1 MFLKGSHQDWPPWRK
16 MIIMMTKMTKMAL
29 LMIIMVEIM
38 MIKLP
43 WLDASC
49 SGDWPNNRHWFPIP
63 SHPPSLQNQSHHHHH
78 HYHHHHHHR
87 RLPQLFT
94 EQVSKNCNRTGL
106 WTMPF
111 VWYTH
116 FKQIVTNL
124 KKRKPIRNHRNSQI
138 SLDTTTKTNTE
149 ITWDWTAAAFDC
161 SGQSD
166 WIDNLWRPSAKYDL
180 NIQTIMAHTCS
191 LLCKSTLKNVKSVLF
206 KTLGSVKS

>member
-1 MFLKGSHQDWPPWRK
+1 
-16 MIIMMTKMTKMAL
+16 MTKMIKMAL

-78 HYHHHHHHR
+78 HHHYHHHHHR
-87 RLPQLFT
+87 RVPQLFT
-94 EQVSKNCNRTGL
+94 EQVSKNCNPTGL

-138 SLDTTTKTNTE
+138 SLDNYKYKYRNNLRLHCCSIWLQWTIRLNWQFVTTERKIWFEYSNNYGAYMFTAWQINIEKCE
-149 ITWDWTAAAFDC
+149 ICTF
-161 SGQSD
+161 Q
-166 WIDNLWRPSAKYDL
+166 NPRER
-180 NIQTIMAHTCS
+180 
-191 LLCKSTLKNVKSVLF
+191 
-206 KTLGSVKS
+206 